1 MYHFFSHCY
10 YFFFFDSWFVAIR
23 IRRIRFR
30 YRKEQRSP
38 TIKKFLFFIVVVEAT
53 IIKDVVSFASSHT
66 HVFVM
71 KRDVLFALDIFTQR
85 IYKLQTF
92 NQNLL
97 YNFVTVRMVSIH
109 SIIIPNVSF
118 SSRLIAN
125 LSNKKIG
132 FEVLSLAKIVIRFI
146 TRREGRNKKKI
157 RWIILDEEKKKKK
170 IYTKILN

>member
-1 MYHFFSHCY
+1 
-10 YFFFFDSWFVAIR
+10 
-23 IRRIRFR
+23 
-30 YRKEQRSP
+30 
-38 TIKKFLFFIVVVEAT
+38 
-53 IIKDVVSFASSHT
+53 
-66 HVFVM
+66 
-71 KRDVLFALDIFTQR
+71 
-85 IYKLQTF
+85 
-92 NQNLL
+92 
-97 YNFVTVRMVSIH
+97 MVSIH

-157 RWIILDEEKKKKK
+157 RWIILDEKKKKKK

>member
-1 MYHFFSHCY
+1 
-10 YFFFFDSWFVAIR
+10 
-23 IRRIRFR
+23 
-30 YRKEQRSP
+30 
-38 TIKKFLFFIVVVEAT
+38 
-53 IIKDVVSFASSHT
+53 
-66 HVFVM
+66 
-71 KRDVLFALDIFTQR
+71 
-85 IYKLQTF
+85 
-92 NQNLL
+92 
-97 YNFVTVRMVSIH
+97 MVSIH

-170 IYTKILN
+170 NLHEDIELIHVIIFARNNWHWI

>member
-1 MYHFFSHCY
+1 
-10 YFFFFDSWFVAIR
+10 
-23 IRRIRFR
+23 
-30 YRKEQRSP
+30 
-38 TIKKFLFFIVVVEAT
+38 
-53 IIKDVVSFASSHT
+53 
-66 HVFVM
+66 M

-132 FEVLSLAKIVIRFI
+132 FEVLSLAKIVIREGKDGI
-146 TRREGRNKKKI
+146 RRRSVESSSM
-157 RWIILDEEKKKKK
+157 KKKKK
-170 IYTKILN
+170 KNLHEDIELIHVIIFARNN